1 MMVTMFITSEISKVI
16 AIEIVM
22 IFTTIVTTR
31 IAKIIT
37 KGWLGFVQVNGTS
50 EERLLAQL
58 SALQLAVSQGST
70 NTVMVF
76 VQFLLIFILIYIR
89 WWLGVFAILVIVMMM
104 MVFTRWQRHA
114 GTAHRLW
121 GSRPWSS
128 TEGADCSCSGCQ
140 FGQGA
145 KNIWWRKYLVEE
157 IFDGEIILE
166 KINNWIMHLIWAGW
180 YGEGA
185 VEGDDEAEECDEK
198 HQCLLCGQC
207 KQVKHN
213 FYLEYLETRFNIL

>member
-1 MMVTMFITSEISKVI
+1 MTTHRCSKFDKSSSSFCNVFNWFFNK
-16 AIEIVM
+16 
-22 IFTTIVTTR
+22 IFTKIVTIR

-76 VQFLLIFILIYIR
+76 LQFLLIFILIYIW

-128 TEGADCSCSGCQ
+128 TERADCSCSGCQ
-140 FGQGA
+140 FGQGGG
-145 KNIWWRKYLVEE
+145 NIWWRRYLVEK
-157 IFDGEIILE
+157 IFDWEIIWWSWRKSENQL
-166 KINNWIMHLIWAGW
+166 WDVAFDVSRLIWWGSCWGRWWSRRVWWGTSTPTLWTMQAG
-180 YGEGA
+180 
-185 VEGDDEAEECDEK
+185 
-198 HQCLLCGQC
+198 Q
-207 KQVKHN
+207 
-213 FYLEYLETRFNIL
+213 T